1 MPERACFGRTPDGNI
16 GFRWGGPDL
25 GILRDFERRL
35 ETVFEGFF
43 ARALPGGGVQPV
55 ELGKRMVR
63 IMEEQKTVSVANV
76 YVPNEFTFFLAAKD
90 VAPLKPV
97 ENALAKELGA
107 VARKAAAS
115 EGWRLLGPPN
125 IRLIEDDSQAQGT
138 FRVEALVVEGEDQ
151 EAEAAGPHTQLLQ
164 MASDA
169 DAELV
174 VMGSKRRP
182 YPLSKD
188 ALSIG
193 RLDACDIVLSD
204 PGVSRKHAEVRREG
218 DEWVVID
225 LGSTNG
231 TVVNGKPV
239 RRHRLAEGD
248 RIEVGET
255 TIEYHGA

>member
-1 MPERACFGRTPDGNI
+1 M
-16 GFRWGGPDL
+16 
-25 GILRDFERRL
+25 
-35 ETVFEGFF
+35 FEGFF
-43 ARALPGGGVQPV
+43 ARAMPGGGIEPV

-63 IMEEQKTVSVANV
+63 AMEEQKTVSVANV
-76 YVPNEFTFFLAAKD
+76 YVPNEFTFFLSSKD
-90 VAPLKPV
+90 MERLKPF
-97 ENALAKELGA
+97 ENALGQELGA
-107 VARKAAAS
+107 VARKAAAN
-115 EGWRLLGPPN
+115 EGWRLLGPPT
-125 IRLIEDDSQAQGT
+125 IRLIEDDDQAPRT
-138 FRVEALVVEGEDQ
+138 FRVEAAVVEGEDV
-151 EAEAAGPHTQLLQ
+151 EADQAGPHTQLLQ
-164 MASDA
+164 MASEQ
-169 DAELV
+169 DAELIV
-174 VMGSKRRP
+174 LGSKRRP

-231 TVVNGKPV
+231 TIVNGKAV